1 MNGNENEMNKGKTN
15 MSTDTRSKKATPK
28 QLDLLAKLGASLAS
42 SQSLTVKEASEKIE
56 SLLKQRKDEIQRL
69 ADSIN
74 IDLREYAAR
83 YSELQP
89 VSANQM
95 AGPCP
100 KCGGCDRFNVLEN
113 WFLCRKCFPYDNGL
127 NHSAIGFVMW
137 VEGCTYEEAVL
148 RLTNGV
154 LPVDSI
160 PAQPVKS
167 EKPPAK
173 EFNEEYYLPKVVDA
187 HNALLMGT
195 GKITQRAR
203 EYLTSRG
210 FTIETIQAY
219 KLGFYGINVAHG
231 EDTKEPAISIPWF
244 DKDGRLVAIKFRFI
258 DDHFRTDNK
267 GNEKLVR
274 YTSRGSVA
282 GRLFGWQTVKG
293 PSRNNVLIITEGEFN
308 DMALWQASKFDVLC
322 TGSESNTIP
331 EEAIKFAQQYSY
343 RIVWADDASISGN
356 ALRRINADLSMSSIK
371 DDGIKYDANKFLEI
385 GELEPLLQGMLKKIG
400 AGIPVNPQQQ
410 ETAAPSVRVADEFE
424 VIARRLPLD
433 EALAMKE
440 RLNENT
446 PGHRVAHDDDFPR
459 GVHVFMVIKR

>member
-1 MNGNENEMNKGKTN
+1 MKQK
-15 MSTDTRSKKATPK
+15 SIDTES
-28 QLDLLAKLGASLAS
+28 
-42 SQSLTVKEASEKIE
+42 VKR
-56 SLLKQRKDEIQRL
+56 QY
-69 ADSIN
+69 
-74 IDLREYAAR
+74 DLRAFAER
-83 YSELQP
+83 YTVLRKQ
-89 VSANQM
+89 SATTS

-100 KCGGCDRFNVLEN
+100 WCGGTDRFVVFADNFFCNPGPGHCGRKGDIYTFVQEYHNVDFVKAHEMITDGTM
-113 WFLCRKCFPYDNGL
+113 P
-127 NHSAIGFVMW
+127 AIS
-137 VEGCTYEEAVL
+137 T
-148 RLTNGV
+148 
-154 LPVDSI
+154 PVQ
-160 PAQPVKS
+160 PAQQTT
-167 EKPPAK
+167 KPPAK

-187 HNALLMGT
+187 HNALLTGT

-203 EYLTSRG
+203 EYLTNRG

-258 DDHFRTDNK
+258 DDHFRPDNK

-331 EEAIKFAQQYSY
+331 EDAIKFAQQYSY

-371 DDGIKYDANKFLEI
+371 DEGIKYDANKFLEI

-400 AGIPVNPQQQ
+400 ADIPVKPQQQ
-410 ETAAPSVRVADEFE
+410 EVVAPSVRVADEFE

-433 EALAMKE
+433 EALTMKE